1 MRRLLL
7 FLCLFLLPLGGMA
20 ENQTLDCGVDD
31 LKQALRE
38 WKAPALTRGVNDQG
52 VVYFAQWDGKAL
64 LSQYGVRIVTTD
76 GENIEYVQL
85 VCLNGDPEFFRVG
98 LNAIPDDQMDEA
110 IQWIKGHLD
119 GETMDSIKYTVGT
132 VELELSPIGVLI
144 VRPNVVSEKSV
155 AKASSIEKCSFD
167 HKPGIAGSNA
177 YDLTIGAEDN
187 GLTVGKR
194 QATNDGYTWYI
205 TGTTY
210 YGSYTINIETN
221 KQYEIH
227 RAMFSHAGNDATF
240 FPWAVTLPFDAADI
254 EGASAWVK
262 ACQKADKADSY
273 TVGDA
278 VWTFKPHENGRQG
291 GVLTLAVDSFEAY
304 SLYLIDQL
312 D

>member
-31 LKQALRE
+31 LKQALKA

-98 LNAIPDDQMDEA
+98 LEAIPGDQKDEA
-110 IQWIKGHLD
+110 IQWIKSNLG
-119 GETMDSIKYTVGT
+119 GETLQTIKCTIGT
-132 VELELSPIGVLI
+132 IELELAPIGVLI
-144 VRPNVVSEKSV
+144 VRPADQPEEV
-155 AKASSIEKCSFD
+155 AATSRPVDRRSFD

-194 QATNDGYTWYI
+194 QATSDGYTWYI

-210 YGSYTINIETN
+210 YGSYTISIETN

-278 VWTFKPHENGRQG
+278 IWTFKPHENGRQG
-291 GVLTLAVDSFEAY
+291 GVLTLTVDSFEAY
-304 SLYLIDQL
+304 GLYLLDQL